1 MSALHLVG
9 PLYTI
14 LNAMFRSPP
23 PKDRRMNQSP
33 GKSSSLPVEF
43 TRKDLR
49 DEGKVKDLIEQ
60 IQAAGSG

>member
-1 MSALHLVG
+1 MSVMEGRGVSVTA
-9 PLYTI
+9 
-14 LNAMFRSPP
+14 S
-23 PKDRRMNQSP
+23 
-33 GKSSSLPVEF
+33 VEF